1 MVVCLAAEDQL
12 IPDANT
18 DADMKKENRRALTG
32 WPVLVLA
39 AGLGVSSCKRAVPA
53 MPVMPPPLVEVA
65 RPLKADVPMMAES
78 IGRTEAV
85 ASVEVRARVEAT
97 VEKILFT
104 DGTEVKE
111 GDPLFLLDRKPI
123 EQRVEVAKGNLGQ
136 VEAALAQ
143 TKLDV
148 ERLKPLAKVGAVP
161 RKDLDQ
167 ATSAQAQA
175 QAAVE
180 SAKASLRGA
189 EIDLGYTVINA
200 PVSGIIG
207 SKQVDLGALVGKG
220 EPTVMAT
227 ISPVD
232 PIWASLDVSEVAYL
246 NGAERLGKGGDTMFS
261 AVLANGV
268 LHPHLG
274 KLVFLDRT
282 VNAATGTIKLR
293 VEFPNPGKVLRP
305 GQFLR
310 VRALLRTLPGALLV
324 PEYAVV
330 ELQGRENVFVVG
342 AEGKV
347 EMRAVKT
354 GLHFG
359 SLCVVTEGLGE
370 NDQVIIE
377 GVQKVRSGV
386 VVTVAEGKV
395 DESALNELRAKVP
408 GAVPGGEAA
417 PKKP

>member
-1 MVVCLAAEDQL
+1 M
-12 IPDANT
+12 
-18 DADMKKENRRALTG
+18 
-32 WPVLVLA
+32 LVLA

-97 VEKILFT
+97 VEKILFA

-148 ERLKPLAKVGAVP
+148 ERLRPLAKVGAVP

-200 PVSGIIG
+200 PVSG
-207 SKQVDLGALVGKG
+207 S
-220 EPTVMAT
+220 
-227 ISPVD
+227 
-232 PIWASLDVSEVAYL
+232 
-246 NGAERLGKGGDTMFS
+246 
-261 AVLANGV
+261 
-268 LHPHLG
+268 
-274 KLVFLDRT
+274 RT
-282 VNAATGTIKLR
+282 A
-293 VEFPNPGKVLRP
+293 PG
-305 GQFLR
+305 
-310 VRALLRTLPGALLV
+310 
-324 PEYAVV
+324 
-330 ELQGRENVFVVG
+330 
-342 AEGKV
+342 
-347 EMRAVKT
+347 
-354 GLHFG
+354 
-359 SLCVVTEGLGE
+359 
-370 NDQVIIE
+370 
-377 GVQKVRSGV
+377 
-386 VVTVAEGKV
+386 
-395 DESALNELRAKVP
+395 
-408 GAVPGGEAA
+408 
-417 PKKP
+417 